1 VHSTTEF
8 SSFEIVYGFNPLT
21 PMDLIPLPINA
32 RVSLDGNRKARVV
45 KTLHESVWQQ
55 IEKRNR
61 VYVTKANKGCK
72 HLVFQPDDWV
82 WVHLH
87 KERFLAPR
95 KSKLQP

>member
-1 VHSTTEF
+1 MHSTTEF

-21 PMDLIPLPINA
+21 PMDLIPLPINE

-55 IEKRNR
+55 IEKRNH

-72 HLVFQPDDWV
+72 HLVF
-82 WVHLH
+82 
-87 KERFLAPR
+87 
-95 KSKLQP
+95 